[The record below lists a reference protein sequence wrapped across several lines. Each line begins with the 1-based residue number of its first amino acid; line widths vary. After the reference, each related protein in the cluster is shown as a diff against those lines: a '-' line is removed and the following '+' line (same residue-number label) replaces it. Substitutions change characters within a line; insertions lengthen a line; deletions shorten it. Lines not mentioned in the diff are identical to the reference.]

1 MNWAYEHSDW
11 TCSGVWGIPAASL
24 GGRIVDCNDLKDQ
37 TTLFLLVFSLVFSQL
52 ILAAL
57 FAKIRLHEKNCQI
70 EGSAGPE
77 RNKFFRNSFYSFK
90 TNGVC
95 VCASA
100 RAGVVEVSDSW
111 EKSQRLGLLF
121 GLGCSALQ
129 LSPSQ
134 QIVIEQLLLQK
145 RLLCPLVKAH
155 R

>member
-1 MNWAYEHSDW
+1 MRKIIGLKE
-11 TCSGVWGIPAASL
+11 VL
-24 GGRIVDCNDLKDQ
+24 DLKEIS
-37 TTLFLLVFSLVFSQL
+37 FSEIHFIAS
-52 ILAAL
+52 
-57 FAKIRLHEKNCQI
+57 K
-70 EGSAGPE
+70 PM
-77 RNKFFRNSFYSFK
+77 
-90 TNGVC
+90 VC

-100 RAGVVEVSDSW
+100 CAGVVEVSDSW

-134 QIVIEQLLLQK
+134 QIVIEQLSLQK

>member
-1 MNWAYEHSDW
+1 MILRN
-11 TCSGVWGIPAASL
+11 
-24 GGRIVDCNDLKDQ
+24 Q

-57 FAKIRLHEKNCQI
+57 FAKIRLHEKNYQI

-77 RNKFFRNSFYSFK
+77 RNKFFQNSFYSFK

-95 VCASA
+95 ASTC
-100 RAGVVEVSDSW
+100 AGVVEVSDSW

-134 QIVIEQLLLQK
+134 QIVI
-145 RLLCPLVKAH
+145 
-155 R
+155 